1 MNQLTLDSIVQAQN
15 RLATSVTRTPCVVS
29 RELGNRLGRNLY
41 KLNPHDT
48 SPSPRVLVKLENL
61 QKGGSFKYRGAMN
74 ALSQMEADELA
85 KGIVTYS
92 SGNHARG
99 VLEVAQAVSQLK
111 GLEIPVHVVMPDGA
125 APEKLRAIRCF
136 PAARLYTEPGFGLE
150 PCRLRAE
157 SIAQETGAHLV
168 ASSDDLN
175 VLAGHGTIALEF
187 ADQIRDEELSE
198 MGQRV
203 DPRPLDHHRLD
214 YLLVPCGGGGLLA
227 GCLVA
232 LRGTGARVL
241 ACEPVE
247 GGGSQLGESL
257 RRGERVPRDARV
269 GPSSADGLRG
279 EIGDASWAVIRAS
292 GLTADDVLQV
302 SEGEVNDAV
311 RMARDGLFD
320 LKGSVEP
327 SSAVPLAAL
336 LFSERFH
343 GRLSREGEG
352 SRELNVGVIITGGN
366 IRARRE
372 HMAFFHGY

>member
-1 MNQLTLDSIVQAQN
+1 MNQLTHDSIVQARD

-29 RELGNRLGRNLY
+29 RELGNRLRRNLGLY
-41 KLNPHDT
+41 G
-48 SPSPRVLVKLENL
+48 SGAWPRVLVKLENL
-61 QKGGSFKYRGAMN
+61 QIGGSFKYRGAMN
-74 ALSQMEADELA
+74 ALSQMEADDLA

-111 GLEIPVHVVMPDGA
+111 NVEIPVHVVMPEGA
-125 APEKLRAIRCF
+125 APEKLQAIRRF
-136 PAARLYTEPGFGLE
+136 PAARLYVERGFGLE

-157 SIAQETGAHLV
+157 ALAQETGARLV
-168 ASSDDLN
+168 ASSDDPA
-175 VLAGHGTIALEF
+175 VLAGHATIALEL
-187 ADQIRDEELSE
+187 ADQVRDEELSE
-198 MGQRV
+198 MGGRRV
-203 DPRPLDHHRLD
+203 DPRSLGHRGLD

-232 LRGTGARVL
+232 LRGTGTRVL
-241 ACEPVE
+241 ACEPLE
-247 GGGSQLGESL
+247 GGGSQLRESL

-269 GPSSADGLRG
+269 GPSSADGLRA

-292 GLTADDVLQV
+292 GMTADDVLQV

-320 LKGSVEP
+320 LEGSVEP

-352 SRELNVGVIITGGN
+352 EGELNVGVIITGGN
-366 IRARRE
+366 IRAPRE
-372 HMAFFHGY
+372 HMAFFHGH